1 MGHVVLL
8 GYLVKYM
15 GIYVHMK
22 KEENKLPYCVLSQ
35 WFCFDFILMCA
46 QHSTKYPGY
55 FQVGMTSP
63 AHIRHFERLV
73 AHRAVHS
80 YTFT

>member
-46 QHSTKYPGY
+46 
-55 FQVGMTSP
+55 
-63 AHIRHFERLV
+63 
-73 AHRAVHS
+73 
-80 YTFT
+80 

>member
-8 GYLVKYM
+8 GYLVKHM

-22 KEENKLPYCVLSQ
+22 KEEKKLPYCVLSQ

-46 QHSTKYPGY
+46 QHSTK
-55 FQVGMTSP
+55 
-63 AHIRHFERLV
+63 LV
-73 AHRAVHS
+73 AWVFPSRHDLTCPHQ
-80 YTFT
+80 TL